1 MAKSLVVALFIGPF
15 VASSFAWAPLSAK
28 PKSQC
33 NVLTQQAEC
42 EALKVADINLC
53 QWIAPQSF
61 TVNGQRKAYCRMSG
75 KSITKDQ
82 FEAMQQARNV
92 TQPGGSLAGQPGR

>member
-15 VASSFAWAPLSAK
+15 VASSFASAPLSAK

-33 NVLTQQAEC
+33 NVLTEQSSC
-42 EALKVADINLC
+42 ESLKAGPVSLC
-53 QWIAPQSF
+53 QWIAPQTY

-75 KSITKDQ
+75 RSITKEQ
-82 FEAMQQARNV
+82 FEALQAATLSQGN
-92 TQPGGSLAGQPGR
+92 SAAAQPGR

>member
-1 MAKSLVVALFIGPF
+1 MTKSLVVALFIGPF
-15 VASSFAWAPLSAK
+15 VASSFASAPLSAK

-53 QWIAPQSF
+53 QWIAPQ
-61 TVNGQRKAYCRMSG
+61 TYTANGQRKAYCRMSG
-75 KSITKDQ
+75 KSITKEQ
-82 FEAMQQARNV
+82 FESLQQARNV
-92 TQPGGSLAGQPGR
+92 TRSGASAPAQPGR